1 MLLKKEKSLLAL
13 ITVLAASTFISCS
26 KDETSAPAAEMTYIN
41 LQDKAVKHFE
51 PATLIDLNQDGNT
64 DIIFGTMAVG
74 DPVNQLD
81 KWQYRIGSGID
92 TRLAVNTQEQV
103 PMMNKGQRIPVQG
116 IDGYTWY
123 EASSIVLMQK
133 NISDKLPVFWSG
145 IWVNANRRFIP
156 VQVKKAGK
164 KYNGW
169 IELSTDI
176 TQEKII
182 LHKAAI
188 TKEPEKDALAGN

>member
-1 MLLKKEKSLLAL
+1 MLLNKEKSTLVF
-13 ITVLAASTFISCS
+13 ITMLPVLVFISCS
-26 KDETSAPAAEMTYIN
+26 KDDSPVPATEMVYTN
-41 LQDKAVKHFE
+41 LQDKAVKHNE
-51 PATLIDLNQDGNT
+51 PATLIDLNQDGTN
-64 DIIFGTMAVG
+64 DIIFGTIAVG

-81 KWQYRIGSGID
+81 KWQYRIGSDIE
-92 TRLAVNTQEQV
+92 TRLAVNAEEQV
-103 PMMNKGQRIPVQG
+103 PMMNKDQRIPVQG
-116 IDGYTWY
+116 FNGFTWY

-133 NISDKLPVFWSG
+133 NISNKLPVFWSG
-145 IWVNANRRFIP
+145 IWVNANRRYLP

-176 TQEKII
+176 NQEKII

>member
-1 MLLKKEKSLLAL
+1 MLLKKEKSLLVLTAVFSAL
-13 ITVLAASTFISCS
+13 TFISCS
-26 KDETSAPAAEMTYIN
+26 KDETPAPVAEMVYIN
-41 LQDKAVKHFE
+41 LQDKAVKHNE
-51 PATLIDLNQDGNT
+51 PATSIDLNQDGT
-64 DIIFGTMAVG
+64 KDIIFGTIAVG

-81 KWQYRIGSGID
+81 KWQYRIGSDIE
-92 TRLAVNTQEQV
+92 TRLAVNDQEQV
-103 PMMNKGQRIPVQG
+103 PMLSKDQRIPVQG
-116 IDGYTWY
+116 FNGFTWF

-145 IWVNANRRFIP
+145 IWVNANRRYIP

>member
-1 MLLKKEKSLLAL
+1 MLLKKEKPSLAL
-13 ITVLAASTFISCS
+13 IAVFAALTFIACS
-26 KDETSAPAAEMTYIN
+26 KDEKPAPVAEMVFIN
-41 LQDKAVKHFE
+41 LQDKAVKHNE
-51 PATLIDLNQDGNT
+51 PATLIDLNQDGT
-64 DIIFGTMAVG
+64 IDIIFGTMAVG

-81 KWQYRIGSGID
+81 KWQYRIGSGIE

-116 IDGYTWY
+116 LDGYTWY
-123 EASSIVLMQK
+123 EASGIVLMQK

-145 IWVNANRRFIP
+145 IWMNANRRYIP